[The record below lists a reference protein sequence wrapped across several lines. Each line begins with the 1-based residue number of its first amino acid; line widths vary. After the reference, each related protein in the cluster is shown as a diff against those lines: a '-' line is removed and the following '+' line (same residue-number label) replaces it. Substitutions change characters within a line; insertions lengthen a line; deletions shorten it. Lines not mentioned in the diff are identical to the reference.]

1 MPTTAKKK
9 IFISDIHLGDARSMG
24 KTTSYPYPYPY
35 VWFKDNI
42 GILSKFLD
50 EQVKSDVEQVV
61 ILGDLFDRWIIPTD
75 EVPLTDFQAI
85 YNNPDNEPVITAL
98 KKLAENHKLTY
109 VPGNHDM
116 IFSNTA
122 QEQAGIQQFLKD
134 FPEINYIVEPDPTHG
149 CYKNGT
155 IVGEHGNYYTLFNA
169 PDPWAKSDWFLP
181 LGYFISR
188 VQGYNLAKIGKKDD
202 FFAIFRNFI
211 LERLGDQDRNIKDL
225 YEAWAKHAQLEKTA
239 HIEMKGIDG
248 YPATVEAI
256 GERYAQ
262 LIEKWQAERK
272 DIKWWPTGVAGD
284 SQHLLLAAAVVHFS
298 GRRPHPNSDS
308 GPRPNIVIFGHTHKA
323 ELWKNYKF
331 PILDFLFQKFLIPL
345 LKKKDLLGGLKIPN
359 LHIPAYLLKFPMVK
373 HIHLPLPCRSIYVNC
388 GSWVDD
394 KHHPCTY
401 VETQEDIEAGRHYV
415 RLKTYPAN
423 KVLQEEYVNLK

>member
-50 EQVKSDVEQVV
+50 EQAKSDVDQVV

-149 CYKNGT
+149 CYKKGT
-155 IVGEHGNYYTLFNA
+155 IVGEHGNYYTIFNA
-169 PDPWAKSDWFLP
+169 PEARMDQPSFLP

-188 VQGYNLAKIGKKDD
+188 LQGYKLAQIGETEDYHHILRRVVLKTIGDED
-202 FFAIFRNFI
+202 NFI
-211 LERLGDQDRNIKDL
+211 KNF
-225 YEAWAKHAQLEKTA
+225 YESWAHDAQLEPTA
-239 HIEMKGIDG
+239 HIEMNGIAGFPD
-248 YPATVEAI
+248 TVEAI
-256 GERYAQ
+256 GNLYVE
-262 LIEKWQAERK
+262 LIKQWKEKRK
-272 DIKWWPTGVAGD
+272 DIDWHTAVAGEIG
-284 SQHLLLAAAVVHFS
+284 QLLLAAAVVHFS
-298 GRRPHPNSDS
+298 PSGSDT
-308 GPRPNIVIFGHTHKA
+308 NIVIFGHTHKA
-323 ELWKNYKF
+323 EMWKNYEL
-331 PILDFLFQKFLIPL
+331 PIQGLNNILIRLIQQIDTFWHKLFEALPIPKLEIPKILI
-345 LKKKDLLGGLKIPN
+345 K
-359 LHIPAYLLKFPMVK
+359 APMVK
-373 HIHLPLPCRSIYVNC
+373 HFHLDLPCRSIYVNS
-388 GSWVDD
+388 GTWVDSA
-394 KHHPCTY
+394 PYCTY
-401 VETQEDIEAGRHYV
+401 VETQEDFEKGRHYV
-415 RLKTYPAN
+415 RLWTYPSKKYPN
-423 KVLQEEYVNLK
+423 RKLLQEEYVNLKQ